1 MESIAGFPEGRALL
15 PSELGFRRWGL
26 LPRDLLLSAL
36 LPTLR
41 SEKCRERRRQGAES
55 TFSRW
60 QRLIRVWTR
69 GPSPRAALPCPP
81 PGRAQ
86 GLPGAEVPEGRE
98 RRVGTGTSDGGRS
111 GRDGACPVFPSSV
124 RSAGPFEKKDG
135 NRIEKCRPNTQHW
148 SLAEGTTETRG
159 GGGPRSLLL
168 RSPRRRH
175 VGSWPPPCAPFSSE
189 SPRNKGTGD
198 CDQ

>member
-98 RRVGTGTSDGGRS
+98 GGSEQVLLTAEGRGGTEPVLSSHHRSAQRVPLKRKTETGSKNVAPTLVPGGGANGGERWGRTAEPPSPVPATPSRGQLATSL
-111 GRDGACPVFPSSV
+111 CPVQLREPPKQ
-124 RSAGPFEKKDG
+124 G
-135 NRIEKCRPNTQHW
+135 H
-148 SLAEGTTETRG
+148 RG
-159 GGGPRSLLL
+159 L
-168 RSPRRRH
+168 
-175 VGSWPPPCAPFSSE
+175 
-189 SPRNKGTGD
+189 
-198 CDQ
+198 